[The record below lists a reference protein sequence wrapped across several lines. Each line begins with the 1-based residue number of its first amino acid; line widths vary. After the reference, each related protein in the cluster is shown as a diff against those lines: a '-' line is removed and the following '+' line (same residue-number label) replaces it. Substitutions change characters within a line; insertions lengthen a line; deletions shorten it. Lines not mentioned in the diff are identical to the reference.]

1 LKLVDVGKLTKIFGE
16 LQQFTGDFY
25 HLFPEEYNKVN
36 EIKKELKLNYFEL
49 LYLNKQVELMASTT
63 KSNLD
68 QPIRKLNLRKKY
80 LDDGRLRPETDQK
93 IWNREVMY
101 MKNSLTDQRTKLD
114 GIVQHLRELQAK
126 CAKVHETL
134 KELIKVI
141 KMKYKKMELDR
152 QYEFAKKYSS

>member
-114 GIVQHLRELQAK
+114 GIV
-126 CAKVHETL
+126 
-134 KELIKVI
+134 
-141 KMKYKKMELDR
+141 
-152 QYEFAKKYSS
+152 